1 MAVKGKFAFFGRWT
15 FAQCAHSWA
24 SWLMGVVAQCRGV
37 IYEHFA
43 DVEDTGK
50 CFYVSATSSEALST
64 SDGVAGTWKRFSA
77 FSMSAMRAWGSW
89 GGGVVASW
97 QVEGVWV
104 GSEQAGGIDR
114 ALRYDTKKAY

>member
-1 MAVKGKFAFFGRWT
+1 VVLVAVHRAPFMSFGTSCAF
-15 FAQCAHSWA
+15 
-24 SWLMGVVAQCRGV
+24 WLMRLAAQCRGV
-37 IYEHFA
+37 VYNIFA
-43 DVEDTGK
+43 DIEDTEK
-50 CFYVSATSSEALST
+50 CFHVPATSSEAPST

-77 FSMSAMRAWGSW
+77 SSTSAMRAWGSW

>member
-1 MAVKGKFAFFGRWT
+1 MVLVAVHRAPFVSFGTSCAF
-15 FAQCAHSWA
+15 
-24 SWLMGVVAQCRGV
+24 WLMRLAAQCRGV
-37 IYEHFA
+37 IYEHFT

-50 CFYVSATSSEALST
+50 CFYVSVTSSEALST
-64 SDGVAGTWKRFSA
+64 SDGIAGTWKRFSV

-89 GGGVVASW
+89 GGGIVASW